1 MPRTYNEHPFY
12 VAVGTLPDAE
22 PDEFDTTDMIL
33 AGFLLAQG
41 HEPRVVGWIDGQCHW
56 SFTRTASLADDV
68 ADFAGGTASVEPV
81 EMHVS
86 TNTAR
91 AAMFD
96 SKP

>member
-1 MPRTYNEHPFY
+1 MPRTYNQHPFF
-12 VAVGTLPDAE
+12 VAVGSLPDAE

-33 AGFLLAQG
+33 AGFLLAEE
-41 HEPRVVGWIDGQCHW
+41 HEPRVVGWLDGQCHW
-56 SFTRTASLADDV
+56 SFTRTDRLDTDV
-68 ADFAGGTASVEPV
+68 ADFTGRSAEVEPV
-81 EMHVS
+81 AMHNA